1 MKAAFNF
8 EWFISEEI
16 ANVVGEENLARIA
29 LSQITEARETGDT
42 QGELWIAINGS
53 EHKGYWSLN
62 IDEQE
67 IDEDEDA
74 CSHESVASIEV
85 NEPSPFMALSQRQIH
100 LKRWPLMRG
109 VTGED
114 NVLGHSASVAHI
126 GLMMALIANK
136 NGADFDLTEV
146 LVYGLLHDLQEV
158 VCQDVA
164 QPSKN
169 SSPELAA
176 AFDAFEKKALKAMI
190 GTLPTALQDFYTTH
204 LSPSP
209 EVKTLIKN
217 ADIYDA
223 LRKSQDECEA
233 GNHKEFGLAYSRLQ
247 QEVKTRSETNTYL
260 KEFHQTFGQAY
271 SWSFDKL
278 VAHSHI

>member
-1 MKAAFNF
+1 MKASFNF
-8 EWFISEEI
+8 EWFTTKEI
-16 ANVVGEENLARIA
+16 IEDIGTIKLSDIALKQIGLMRGYGHNDGHLEYEHGDLLVVGF
-29 LSQITEARETGDT
+29 
-42 QGELWIAINGS
+42 
-53 EHKGYWSLN
+53 WSMQLGHFDN
-62 IDEQE
+62 DDEVTTKPIVQSPP
-67 IDEDEDA
+67 A
-74 CSHESVASIEV
+74 
-85 NEPSPFMALSQRQIH
+85 PSPFMALSQRQIH

-136 NGADFDLTEV
+136 NGANYDLAEV

-176 AFDAFEKKALKAMI
+176 AFEAFEQKALKAMI
-190 GTLPTALQDFYTTH
+190 ETLPAPLQEPYSSY
-204 LSPSP
+204 LSPSVA
-209 EVKTLIKN
+209 VKNLIKN

-233 GNHKEFGLAYSRLQ
+233 GNYKEFGLAYSRLQ
-247 QEVKTRSETNTYL
+247 TLVSERSQTNGYL
-260 KEFHQTFGQAY
+260 KEFHETFGEAY

-278 VAHSHI
+278 VEHSHI

>member
-1 MKAAFNF
+1 
-8 EWFISEEI
+8 
-16 ANVVGEENLARIA
+16 
-29 LSQITEARETGDT
+29 
-42 QGELWIAINGS
+42 
-53 EHKGYWSLN
+53 
-62 IDEQE
+62 
-67 IDEDEDA
+67 
-74 CSHESVASIEV
+74 
-85 NEPSPFMALSQRQIH
+85 MALGQRQIH

-136 NGADFDLTEV
+136 NGANFDLAEV

-169 SSPELAA
+169 ASPELAA
-176 AFDAFEKKALKAMI
+176 AFDAFEQKALKAMVE
-190 GTLPTALQDFYTTH
+190 TLPAPLQTPYNNY
-204 LSPSP
+204 LSPSV
-209 EVKTLIKN
+209 EVKNLIKN

-233 GNHKEFGLAYSRLQ
+233 GNHKEFGLAYSRLKALVA
-247 QEVKTRSETNTYL
+247 ERSQTNGYL
-260 KEFHQTFGQAY
+260 KEFHETFGEAY

-278 VAHSHI
+278 VEHSHI

>member
-8 EWFISEEI
+8 EWFITDEI
-16 ANVVGEENLARIA
+16 EKIVGEENLSRIA
-29 LSQITEARETGDT
+29 LKQISEGREHGEYA
-42 QGELWIAINGS
+42 GELYMSMGGV
-53 EHKGYWSLN
+53 EYKGYWSFN
-62 IDEQE
+62 VDEQDIDEN
-67 IDEDEDA
+67 A
-74 CSHESVASIEV
+74 CSHESAASIEV

-136 NGADFDLTEV
+136 NGANFDLTEV

-190 GTLPTALQDFYTTH
+190 GTLPPALQGFYTDH